1 MTSDLFAFYWAAREG
16 KAQSRNEKHVLS
28 MSKKRQRGRRK
39 SWRVL
44 SVPLPLQWGRS
55 FRGGDGPFHV
65 VWPTALEVY
74 LHRTQN
80 YCVELLA
87 LYLCRII
94 IKIQSSDEVV
104 SLLGSCRSYAL
115 TRSPREKLQ
124 LLQFSPWVWQVSPYK
139 KRICYLWIA
148 SSNKNIFTWIVRKAL
163 NTISNRNKTET

>member
-1 MTSDLFAFYWAAREG
+1 MTSDLLAFYWAAREG

-28 MSKKRQRGRRK
+28 MSKKDKVTDGNPGEFYVFHSPFNEADFWAEGTGHFMWFGQQLWK
-39 SWRVL
+39 SIW
-44 SVPLPLQWGRS
+44 
-55 FRGGDGPFHV
+55 
-65 VWPTALEVY
+65 
-74 LHRTQN
+74 N

-124 LLQFSPWVWQVSPYK
+124 LLQFSPWVWQVFPCK
-139 KRICYLWIA
+139 KRICYLWMA